1 MGKSVFKAGVEVDI
15 SGKTYL
21 LLRKLDADLWQLE
34 EERNKRIHEYTG
46 TQLRDLYG
54 KGELVFN
61 GGKTSGI
68 KARNPGKPFDDIS
81 DKQWS
86 DAKICRSYVLAI
98 LGHKCTRRQLKLQ
111 IEETW
116 KSLESQEKPP
126 PGVTSVLRWRLK
138 YVQSGSDL
146 VSLVKRCAKRGNRL
160 KRYPAEV
167 LELVNSAIDSVYL
180 TEERQTLQ
188 DVVDAAWASVDEENK
203 QRPKSLR
210 LKRPTRRLIERM
222 IFEIPAY
229 DRCVARYGREAA
241 NKQFRAVVGHRVT
254 EAPLRRAEMDHTLL
268 DLMVIDDESGLPLG
282 RPYVTVCI
290 DDYSRCVLG
299 IYIGFEPPSYLT
311 VAHCL
316 KHAFLPKNYLR
327 ERYPS
332 IIGEWIAHGIMAI
345 LVVDNGPEFHS
356 VSLENACYSLGI
368 ELQYSP
374 RKNPW
379 FKGKIERFQGT
390 LNREVAHGIPGTT
403 FSNILEKEDYDPLK
417 HAVVR
422 LSTLREVVHIWV
434 VDVYHERVHRTLKA
448 PPIAMWKSSISADD
462 IHLPDDPAVF
472 DAIMGRSEERRL
484 THKGIEFEGLFYN
497 SPELTTL
504 RRQLGDV
511 LDVSIRIDDTNIG
524 RIFVLSPD
532 KKRIFTVPAVNVAY
546 AQGLSAWQHKVC
558 KRYAANQMKRYDTE
572 GWIAAKQTIAHLI
585 AEELRFG
592 KRKTRAR
599 VARYKGDNGTL
610 SAIPEDTSTAPT
622 PKPVPQPEPTP
633 PRAPT
638 TPLLPDDVS
647 TPVSFP
653 MPTKHFQPVIR
664 NRAAGQTGESDHA

>member
-1 MGKSVFKAGVEVDI
+1 MGKSVFRAGVEVDI

-46 TQLRDLYG
+46 TKLRDLYG

-61 GGKTSGI
+61 GGKASGI
-68 KARNPGKPFDDIS
+68 KARNPGKPYDDIS

-86 DAKICRSYVLAI
+86 DAKICRIYVLAI
-98 LGHKCTRRQLKLQ
+98 LGQKCTRRLLKHQ
-111 IEETW
+111 IEKTW
-116 KSLESQEKPP
+116 GSLGSQGKPP
-126 PGVTSVLRWRLK
+126 SVSAVLRWRLK
-138 YVQSGSDL
+138 YVQSGNDL
-146 VSLVKRCAKRGNRL
+146 VSLVKRNAKRGNRL
-160 KRYPAEV
+160 NRYPDEV
-167 LELVNSAIDSVYL
+167 VEMVNRAIDSVYL
-180 TEERQTLQ
+180 KEERRPVQE
-188 DVVDAAWASVDEENK
+188 VVHATCALVDKENEL
-203 QRPKSLR
+203 RPKSSR

-222 IFEIPAY
+222 ILEIPAY
-229 DRCVARYGREAA
+229 DRCVARHGRETA

-268 DLMVIDDESGLPLG
+268 DLMVIDDDSGLPLG

-316 KHAFLPKNYLR
+316 KHAFLPKTYLR
-327 ERYPS
+327 ERYPR
-332 IIGEWIAHGIMAI
+332 IIGEWIAHGVMAI

-356 VSLENACYSLGI
+356 VSLENACYSLGM
-368 ELQYSP
+368 ELHYAP
-374 RKNPW
+374 RKIAW
-379 FKGKIERFQGT
+379 FKGIIERVQGT
-390 LNREVAHGIPGTT
+390 LNREVAHGVPGTT
-403 FSNILEKEDYDPLK
+403 FSNIFEKEDYDPLR

-422 LSTLREVVHIWV
+422 LSVLREVVHMWV

-497 SPELTTL
+497 SPELTLL

-511 LDVSIRIDDTNIG
+511 LDVAIRIDDSNVG
-524 RIFVLSPD
+524 QIFVLSPD
-532 KKRIFTVPAVNVAY
+532 KKRIFTVPAVNLAY
-546 AQGLSAWQHKVC
+546 AKGLSAWQHKVC
-558 KRYAANQMKRYDTE
+558 KRFAAKQMERYDTE
-572 GWIAAKQTIAHLI
+572 GWIAAKQTIANLI
-585 AEELRFG
+585 ADELRFG

-599 VARYKGDNGTL
+599 VARYKGDNGMPS
-610 SAIPEDTSTAPT
+610 SATPEDTSTVPT
-622 PKPVPQPEPTP
+622 SAPVPNPQPTS
-633 PRAPT
+633 PRTPT

-664 NRAAGQTGESDHA
+664 NRAAGPTGESDHA